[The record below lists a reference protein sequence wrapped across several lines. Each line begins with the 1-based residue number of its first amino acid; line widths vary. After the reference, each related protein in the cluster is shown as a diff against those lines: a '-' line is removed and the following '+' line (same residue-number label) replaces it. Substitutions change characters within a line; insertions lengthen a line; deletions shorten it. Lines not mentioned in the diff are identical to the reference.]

1 MLDIYWLA
9 SSEMNLLSKPTIID
23 IVQMCVWILRVVD
36 HKRTSETIAI
46 LRRHMRVI
54 PKCSC
59 LCDEGFSNVKCTCQ
73 KRYQPDQ
80 KQGSRTRKRFLER
93 WDIASRKPF
102 HHYNLSLYL
111 ERYHASAVYTCQ
123 GLERNKTVNT
133 SKCTYDSS
141 TPLHASIGQLVF
153 HIDTEVVALHK
164 RPSQRLTS

>member
-1 MLDIYWLA
+1 
-9 SSEMNLLSKPTIID
+9 MNLLSKPTVIN
-23 IVQMCVWILRVVD
+23 IVQVRVWIVRVVD

-141 TPLHASIGQLVF
+141 TPLHAIIGQLVC
-153 HIDTEVVALHK
+153 HIDTEVVALHI
-164 RPSQRLTS
+164 RPSQG